1 MSNIVGNY
9 FRLGPLTE
17 TRALARGPGALQ
29 LARCSRVQAEGNGAF
44 GVVATPSTPLRR
56 PVVVR
61 APAELLARVGAVVGG
76 SVVMPALVF
85 VPLVADRVLR
95 FTGGGR

>member
-1 MSNIVGNY
+1 M
-9 FRLGPLTE
+9 
-17 TRALARGPGALQ
+17 
-29 LARCSRVQAEGNGAF
+29 
-44 GVVATPSTPLRR
+44 